1 MTPRGVRSIASGR
14 MYAMRIKAAILLIGG
29 LSAAAATVTAG
40 QDTAGKTVW
49 NGVYS
54 EAQAKR
60 GVEKYGQSCAK
71 CHGPDLAGADV
82 APPLVGV
89 EFNSGWNDLSV
100 GDLFERLQVT
110 MPADKPGSLSRQD
123 NADIVAFLLTKNGF
137 PAGDAEL
144 PTQAE
149 LLKAI
154 KILTQKP

>member
-1 MTPRGVRSIASGR
+1 MS
-14 MYAMRIKAAILLIGG
+14 AMRINAAILVVSGFCL
-29 LSAAAATVTAG
+29 AAATLNAG
-40 QDTAGKTVW
+40 QDPAGKTVW

-60 GVEKYGQSCAK
+60 GAEKYGQSCAK

-82 APPLVGV
+82 APPLAGV

-123 NADIVAFLLTKNGF
+123 NADIVAFLLTRNGF

-149 LLKAI
+149 ILKAV